1 MGLFYRL
8 LGIVV
13 SQVGAGFQGILMP
26 SRLSCHRVRV
36 EGPVDAWT
44 IGLLAAFDGY
54 LAFRLVQ
61 GWPGIRAFG
70 PLMLAGVAVSLAA
83 VALGQVGIVRRDPSY
98 QIYMALAAGLSALLV
113 IAAIWR
119 AYKRPR

>member
-1 MGLFYRL
+1 
-8 LGIVV
+8 
-13 SQVGAGFQGILMP
+13 
-26 SRLSCHRVRV
+26 
-36 EGPVDAWT
+36 VDALT
-44 IGLLAAFDGY
+44 IGLLVAFDGY

-61 GWPGIRAFG
+61 GWEGIRAFG
-70 PLMLAGVAVSLAA
+70 PLMLVGLAASLAA

-119 AYKRPR
+119 AYRRSR